1 MAFIALKNLWA
12 EKTRFGITVGG
23 VALSI
28 TLMVVLMSLY
38 QGWSTKITAY
48 IDATG
53 ADIWV
58 SQKGSAD
65 MFHGFSALPAATREA
80 IARIPGVQ
88 RVQPFVGRQVAFD
101 LNGKDVHTFLVG
113 YDPAAGT
120 GGPVKIVQGRGVN
133 GPGEMVIDRVFAQN
147 TGLGIGDTAAIL
159 GHTLRV
165 TGIAEGTNIFVY
177 QYSFVDQSEARDML
191 LSQAMDNY
199 YMVNV
204 TPETN
209 PQTVIAAIG
218 ALPGVQAVTQDAF
231 KELNRSLIDDTFLP
245 IIVVLVIISVVVG
258 IAVIALTIFTGTI
271 EKAREYGVLKAVGAT
286 NAKLYAVVL
295 QQALMSGAVGYFAG
309 VITSF
314 LVIAVVGRVVPAFL
328 TATRL
333 VDLLLVLALAVGMA
347 TVASY
352 IPVRRLVAI
361 DPAIVFKQ

>member
-1 MAFIALKNLWA
+1 MGWVAIKNLWA
-12 EKTRFGITVGG
+12 EKTRFAITVGG

-28 TLMVVLMSLY
+28 TLMIVLLSLY

-53 ADIWV
+53 ADVWA

-65 MFHGFSALPAATREA
+65 MFHGFSAMPVTAREA
-80 IARIPGVQ
+80 IARVPGIQ

-101 LNGKDVHTFLVG
+101 LNGKEVHTFLVG
-113 YDPAAGT
+113 YEPAAGV
-120 GGPVKIVQGRGVN
+120 GGPVKIVQGSGVK
-133 GPGEMVIDRVFAQN
+133 GPGEMVIDRVFARN
-147 TGLGIGDTAAIL
+147 TGLVIGDTVAIL

-165 TGIAEGTNIFVY
+165 VGIAEGTNIFVY
-177 QYSFVDQSEARDML
+177 QYSFVEQGEAREML
-191 LSQAMDNY
+191 LAQTIDNY

-204 TPETN
+204 TPGTS
-209 PQTVIAAIG
+209 PQTVIDAI
-218 ALPGVQAVTQDAF
+218 AVMPGVQAVTQNAF

-245 IIVVLVIISVVVG
+245 IIVVLVIISLVVG

-271 EKAREYGVLKAVGAT
+271 EKAREYGMLKAVGAT
-286 NAKLYAVVL
+286 NRNLYGMVL
-295 QQALMSGAVGYFAG
+295 QQALMSGLAGYLTG
-309 VITSF
+309 VVMAF
-314 LVIAVVGRVVPAFL
+314 GVIAVVGQVVPAFL

-333 VDLLLVLALAVGMA
+333 VDLLLILALAMGMA